1 MGKIYI
7 AIFSIYL
14 NKYLNTMQKE
24 SVSISSGRIKKMKVL
39 NYINY
44 MGTSIRDINS
54 NGKKLKAYKWFN
66 SMYLSFCIIILLT
79 ENIWK

>member
-1 MGKIYI
+1 MEKKLQFYESTFISRMGKIYI
-7 AIFSIYL
+7 VMFLIYL
-14 NKYLNTMQKE
+14 NKYLNTRQKE

-54 NGKKLKAYKWFN
+54 NGKKLKAYK
-66 SMYLSFCIIILLT
+66 
-79 ENIWK
+79 